1 MKLTYRG
8 VAYDYNPP
16 QVEYGDPTQ
25 VGKYRGVDIRFRTI
39 KKEPVQ
45 QPTLDLLYR
54 GAAYTTN
61 STDSTTNADASV
73 EAAPVTPAVPSVKEQ
88 ARWLMLNHHKNV
100 KRRQQSMLSR
110 LDAKVGLP
118 ATEATRFWN
127 HIRGEAH
134 PSFEASYDRS
144 HAAMS

>member
-8 VAYDYNPP
+8 VTYDYNPP
-16 QVEYGDPTQ
+16 TVQYGDPTQ

-39 KKEPVQ
+39 QKEPVQ

-54 GAAYTTN
+54 GAAYRTNPVESTETAKPATT
-61 STDSTTNADASV
+61 
-73 EAAPVTPAVPSVKEQ
+73 PSIKEQ
-88 ARWLMLNHHKNV
+88 ARWLMMNHHKNV

-118 ATEATRFWN
+118 ASEASRFWN

-134 PSFEASYDRS
+134 PSFDASYDRS

>member
-8 VAYDYNPP
+8 VAYEYNPP
-16 QVEYGDPTQ
+16 KVEYGDPTQ

-39 KKEPVQ
+39 QKEPVQ
-45 QPTLDLLYR
+45 QPTVDLLYR
-54 GAAYTTN
+54 GAAYTANPVDATESIE
-61 STDSTTNADASV
+61 STESAK
-73 EAAPVTPAVPSVKEQ
+73 PAVATPSVKEQ
-88 ARWLMLNHHKNV
+88 ARWLMMNHHKNV

-118 ATEATRFWN
+118 ASEASRFWN

-134 PSFEASYDRS
+134 PSFDASYDRS

>member
-8 VAYDYNPP
+8 VTYEYNPP
-16 QVEYGDPTQ
+16 KVEYGDPTQ

-39 KKEPVQ
+39 EKEPVQ

-61 STDSTTNADASV
+61 PV
-73 EAAPVTPAVPSVKEQ
+73 ESAESAKPAATPSVKEQ
-88 ARWLMLNHHKNV
+88 ARWLMMNHHKNV

-118 ATEATRFWN
+118 ASEAAHFWN

-134 PSFEASYDRS
+134 PSFDASYDRS